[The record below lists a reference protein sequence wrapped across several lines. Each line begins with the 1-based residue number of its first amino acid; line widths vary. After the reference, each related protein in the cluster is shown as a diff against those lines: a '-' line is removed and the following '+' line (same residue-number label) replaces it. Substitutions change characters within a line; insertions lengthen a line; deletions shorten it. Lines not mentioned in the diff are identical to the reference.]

1 MTMTITNPHGV
12 LTCVMFSIV
21 WVTLLVYMYRCT
33 RASDALLIVW
43 AFLLSFLGWV
53 HAVWVL

>member
-21 WVTLLVYMYRCT
+21 WVTLLVYMYRNKPPDD
-33 RASDALLIVW
+33 SVLIVW